1 MAYRSAMDW
10 ELVIEDLHSQ
20 LDAAERDRI
29 TAEAVELLDGEFAQ
43 VRLADRL
50 RARRGED
57 VVVRLLDGTE
67 LRGRLAD
74 VAVQWFLL
82 AEGTARVLVPV
93 DAVAVAWPLAAAAT
107 PPGTVESRLRITHA
121 LRGLARHGGDVVVLT
136 TAGALTGRLG
146 RVGDDHVDVRLSGG
160 QVRAVALRALL
171 AVRTA

>member
-1 MAYRSAMDW
+1 MDW

-29 TAEAVELLDGEFAQ
+29 TAEAAELVEGESAQ
-43 VRLADRL
+43 VRLVDRL

-82 AEGTARVLVPV
+82 AEGTARALVPT
-93 DAVAVAWPLAAAAT
+93 DAVAIAWPLGSAAT
-107 PPGTVESRLRITHA
+107 AAGTVETRLRITHA
-121 LRGLARHGGDVVVLT
+121 LRGIARQGGEVVVIT

-146 RVGDDHVDVRLSGG
+146 RVGSDHVDVRLPGG